1 MKNKIFS
8 EQFIIHKYLRKLNF
22 NKSESYNFRND
33 GAFIKVPKNNKIIVT
48 NDTIIENVD
57 FFKND
62 HPKSIANKIV
72 TCNLSDIS
80 SMGALPYAYTLSLC
94 FSKNLT
100 NDWLD
105 LFTKNLFFF
114 QKKFNFFLIG
124 GDLSKSDKIIIS
136 SNFFG
141 FVNERKI
148 LNRSGAKTQD
158 DIWVTGNLGESAIG
172 LKIKQNKIKLKNNEQ
187 NYYVNKYLFPN
198 HFCYGNKI
206 INYAS
211 SAIDISDGFYGDL
224 NKLIF
229 ESNKGAIIESKN
241 LPFSAKTKKLIKDK
255 KVNINYLLSAGDDYE
270 LIFTSNPNHSS
281 KIKSIFKNI
290 NVKISKVGTVIEKKG
305 VYIDNNKVNFI
316 NKSFDHFS

>member
-1 MKNKIFS
+1 MKNKFLS
-8 EQFIIHKYLRKLNF
+8 EQYIINKYLKKLNF
-22 NKSESYNFRND
+22 NKSESYNFSND
-33 GAFIKVPKNNKIIVT
+33 GAFFKIPKNNELIVT

-57 FFKND
+57 FFKSD
-62 HPKSIANKIV
+62 PPKSIANKII

-80 SMGALPYAYTLSLC
+80 SMGAVPYAYTLSLC
-94 FSKNLT
+94 LPKKIT
-100 NDWLD
+100 NEWLN
-105 LFTKNLFFF
+105 LFTKSLFSF

-141 FVNERKI
+141 FVKEKKI
-148 LNRSGAKTQD
+148 LTRSGAMVND
-158 DIWVTGNLGESAIG
+158 DIWVTGNLGDSSIG
-172 LKIKQNKIKLKNNEQ
+172 LKIKQNKIKLLNNEKK
-187 NYYVNKYLFPN
+187 YFIKKYLFPK
-198 HFCYGNKI
+198 HFSYGSKI

-229 ESNKGAIIESKN
+229 ESNKGALVESKN
-241 LPFSAKTKKLIKDK
+241 LPFSPKTRKLLKNNKINIK
-255 KVNINYLLSAGDDYE
+255 YLLSGGDDYE
-270 LIFTSNPNHSS
+270 LIFTSNPKHSL

-290 NVKISKVGTVIEKKG
+290 NVKISRVGTIINKKG
-305 VYIDNNKVNFI
+305 VYMDNKKVNFI